1 LFESESIDAHLMRLF
16 SVADALA
23 FSVEHM
29 DVTAFDM
36 EPDFIASLLG
46 WSICSDCKKLLAMN

>member
-1 LFESESIDAHLMRLF
+1 LCESESIDAHSTRLF

-36 EPDFIASLLG
+36 EPDFTASFLG
-46 WSICSDCKKLLAMN
+46 WSICGDCKKLLAMN